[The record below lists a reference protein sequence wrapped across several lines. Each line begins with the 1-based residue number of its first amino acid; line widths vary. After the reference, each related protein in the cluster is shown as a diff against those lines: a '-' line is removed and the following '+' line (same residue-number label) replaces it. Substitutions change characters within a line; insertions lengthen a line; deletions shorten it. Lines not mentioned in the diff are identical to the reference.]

1 MYESEVKE
9 VHFDEVYDQYFDD
22 VYRYVL
28 ALSNND
34 SIAEEITQETF
45 FRALQ
50 KIDHFRG
57 ECKLRVWLCQIA
69 KNLYYSFC
77 EKQKKQI
84 SEEDIYD
91 IADKVSVEEKL
102 LYRETAFAIH
112 KKLHSLAEPYKE
124 VFSLRVFGELS
135 FYDIG
140 ELFDKNENWARV
152 TFYRAKLKLKED

>member
-1 MYESEVKE
+1 MR
-9 VHFDEVYDQYFDD
+9 FDEIYDRYFDG

-28 ALSNND
+28 ALSRDD

-50 KIDHFRG
+50 KIESFRG

-69 KNLYYSFC
+69 KNIYYSDYK
-77 EKQKKQI
+77 KQKKRI
-84 SEEDIYD
+84 SAENVDDITD
-91 IADKVSVEEKL
+91 NISVEEKL
-102 LYRETAFAIH
+102 LYRETAFGIH

-135 FYDIG
+135 FREIG
-140 ELFDKNENWARV
+140 ELFEKTENWARV